1 MVMCLQEDLARK
13 VEEEARVAEEAK
25 LGDVKQDGTVET
37 LKEKLERQ
45 KVRSFVPFLFSL
57 AVVKV

>member
-45 KVRSFVPFLFSL
+45 KVRSFVPFLFSP